1 MSLSERRGRPLIL
14 VVDDDAAMRLLCRTV
29 LESEDWD
36 VEEAVDGSAALLA
49 FELIRPDI
57 VLLDVVMPGMDGF
70 TVCSRLRC
78 LSGGE
83 TVPVMMMTGLDDTES
98 IQRAYEVGSTDF
110 IPKPVNWLI
119 LGHRVR
125 YILRASR
132 TFEDLFVTE
141 ARNRALLDAI
151 PDDMLRIGTEGTIL
165 ETRGKGGTLLIDP
178 ASDDGPGEE
187 LNKNAY
193 EVFPAQIAEKVMKG
207 VHDALDTGEV
217 QVFECERQIDGDQK
231 EWELRVVKS
240 GDAESLVIVRDI
252 SKRKETERALRESEE
267 RYALASLAANDG
279 LWDWNLKTNQVLFSN
294 RWKSMLGYGDD
305 EVGGAIEDWFSRI
318 HPGDLDQVKVDI
330 NSHLEGIASHFS
342 NEHRVLHK
350 DGTYRWM
357 LARGVAVRD
366 SSGSP
371 YRMAGSQSDIT
382 TRKSAEG
389 QLLHDAFY
397 DALTGLPNRAL
408 FTDRLGHALKRAKRT
423 DNYSFVVL
431 FLDLDRFKVV
441 NDSLGHMAGDAL
453 LVETARKIEKCV
465 RPGDTVGRLGG
476 DEFVILCDDV
486 KDVTVAERIAER
498 IQENLKVPF
507 TVEGAEIFTTASIGI
522 ALCSLDYERPEDML
536 RDADITMY
544 RAKAAGKARY
554 AIFDASMRQQAVA
567 LLRLETDLRRAVE
580 SEEFR
585 VYYQPIVSLETD
597 AIVSL
602 EALIRWQHPQRG
614 LLPPAE
620 FISFAEETNL
630 IIPIGYWV
638 LKTVCTQMKKWQNE
652 YSNNLRV
659 AVNVSSVQLRQPD
672 FAEGVT
678 KIIKDAGINP
688 NCLDLEITES
698 VMMDHGQVTVNTL
711 NKLRD
716 IGIQVCLDDFGTGY
730 SSLSYLPTFPV
741 DVLKIDRSFID
752 RITAGGEQAKIIETI
767 LLLGKSLNI
776 EVIAEGIET
785 DDQLAHL
792 KAIQCHHGQGF
803 LFSKPVDSKTVE
815 KLFVPVSSREK
826 EYGMK

>member
-1 MSLSERRGRPLIL
+1 MSLNERRGKALIL
-14 VVDDDAAMRLLCRTV
+14 VVDDDAAMRLLSRTV
-29 LESEDWD
+29 LESEGWE
-36 VEEAVDGSAALLA
+36 VEEAAEGSEALLV
-49 FELIRPDI
+49 FELIMPDM

-70 TVCSRLRC
+70 AVCSQIRKLK
-78 LSGGE
+78 GGE
-83 TVPVMMMTGLDDTES
+83 TVPVMMMTGLDDPES
-98 IQRAYEVGSTDF
+98 IQKAYDAGSTDF
-110 IPKPVNWLI
+110 VTKPINWLV

-132 TFEDLFVTE
+132 TFEDLFITE
-141 ARNRALLDAI
+141 SRNRALLDAI
-151 PDDMLRIGTEGTIL
+151 PDDMLRIGTEGTVL
-165 ETRGKGGTLLIDP
+165 ETRGTGGSLL
-178 ASDDGPGEE
+178 AGKATES
-187 LNKNAY
+187 NKNAY

-207 VHDALDTGEV
+207 VHEAIETGEI
-217 QVFECERQIDGDQK
+217 QVFECQQLIEGVLK
-231 EWELRVVKS
+231 EWELRAVKNS
-240 GDAESLVIVRDI
+240 DVDSLVIVRDI
-252 SKRKETERALRESEE
+252 TARKETERALRESEE

-279 LWDWNLKTNQVLFSN
+279 LWDWNLKTNQVLFSG
-294 RWKSMLGYGDD
+294 RWKSMLGYDDD
-305 EVGGAIEDWFSRI
+305 ELTGTIEDWFKRI
-318 HPGDLDQVKVDI
+318 HPDDLDQVKVDV
-330 NSHLEGIASHFS
+330 NSHLEGISAHFT

-366 SSGSP
+366 SSESP
-371 YRMAGSQSDIT
+371 YRMAGSQTDIT
-382 TRKSAEG
+382 TRKSAED

-408 FTDRLGHALKRAKRT
+408 FTDRLGHALKRAKRME
-423 DNYSFVVL
+423 NYSFAVL
-431 FLDLDRFKVV
+431 FLDLDRFKVI
-441 NDSLGHMAGDAL
+441 NDSLGHMVGDAL
-453 LVETARKIEKCV
+453 LRETARKIEKCV

-486 KDVTVAERIAER
+486 KDVSLAEKIAER
-498 IQENLKVPF
+498 IQDILKVPF
-507 TVEGAEIFTTASIGI
+507 EVEGAEIFTTASIGI

-554 AIFDASMRQQAVA
+554 AVFDSSMRQQAVA
-567 LLRLETDLRRAVE
+567 LLHLETDLRRAVE
-580 SEEFR
+580 AEEFR
-585 VYYQPIVSLETD
+585 VFYQPIVSLETD
-597 AIVSL
+597 SVVSV

-614 LLPPAE
+614 LLPPSE

-638 LKTVCTQMKKWQNE
+638 LKTVCAQMKKWQNE
-652 YSNNLRV
+652 YADDFRV
-659 AVNVSSVQLRQPD
+659 AINVSSVQLRQPD
-672 FAEGVT
+672 FADRVM
-678 KIIKDAGINP
+678 KIIRDARINP
-688 NCLDLEITES
+688 GCLDLEITES
-698 VMMDHGQVTVNTL
+698 VMMDHGQATVDAL
-711 NKLRD
+711 NKLRA
-716 IGIQVCLDDFGTGY
+716 IGIHVCLDDFGTGY

-815 KLFVPVSSREK
+815 KLFIPLSSRER
-826 EYGMK
+826 EYGKG